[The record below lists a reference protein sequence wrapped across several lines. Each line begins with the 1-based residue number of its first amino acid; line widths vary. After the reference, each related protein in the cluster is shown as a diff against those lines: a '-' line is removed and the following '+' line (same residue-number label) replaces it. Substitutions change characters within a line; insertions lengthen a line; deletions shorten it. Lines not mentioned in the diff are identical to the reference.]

1 MIFRD
6 NKSICA
12 VFVDVDFKMNNTLL
26 NGQPSIAEKFFSKG
40 DSIMV
45 LLSILFQIVCLKSL
59 SNDSAKLE

>member
-1 MIFRD
+1 MLFRD
-6 NKSICA
+6 NKSICP

-26 NGQPSIAEKFFSKG
+26 NGQPSITEKFFSKG